1 LKVDIE
7 APAEWSRRL
16 KITVPADQVA
26 RERKSVAAQIAKRVK
41 LPGFRKGKVP
51 ASVVEKQYG
60 PSIEQQTV
68 ERVINS
74 AYRAALHE
82 EGFSPISE
90 ASVENL
96 SYEPG
101 AELSFDVEFEVRP
114 VVELSRL
121 GGFTIEAPPAR
132 VEEADVGRVID
143 RLREQNASWH
153 PIDAAPA
160 EGDRAR
166 VEIAPLDPAGPEAS
180 ESGEPRVYEV
190 VLGAGEI
197 LESIDQAIR
206 TLAPGEE
213 ADFTV
218 ELPEGAGG
226 DGEHRIHLK
235 LLSAERAELPE
246 ADDEFA
252 RGLGDFESL
261 ESLVARV
268 RSDLEAEA
276 RQESDREVRR
286 QLVQQVLEANPFAV
300 PPSLVEQYLDSLLQA
315 PKDADPGE
323 LAQAKEQARPAAEY
337 GVRRML
343 VIERI
348 AEMESLHATREDVE
362 ARIDEI
368 AQENQVDPAKVR
380 KELARSGR
388 VQALASDL
396 TEKRVFDY
404 LKSLSTILME
414 GK

>member
-7 APAEWSRRL
+7 SPAEWARRL

-26 RERKSVAAQIAKRVK
+26 RERRAVAAQLAKRVK

-51 ASVVEKQYG
+51 ASVLEKQYG
-60 PSIEQQTV
+60 ASIEQQTV
-68 ERVINS
+68 ERVINT
-74 AYRAALHE
+74 AYRAALRD

-101 AELSFDVEFEVRP
+101 TELSFDVEFEVRP
-114 VVELSRL
+114 EVELNRL
-121 GGFTIEAPPAR
+121 GGFTVRAPAATVDESD
-132 VEEADVGRVID
+132 VERVID
-143 RLREQNASWH
+143 RLREQNATWH
-153 PIDAAPA
+153 AIEGVPV
-160 EGDRAR
+160 EGDRTR
-166 VEIAPLDPAGPEAS
+166 VEITPLDAEGPAAS
-180 ESGEPRVYEV
+180 EPRVYEV

-206 TLAPGEE
+206 TLEPGGEG
-213 ADFTV
+213 DFTV
-218 ELPEGAGG
+218 ELPEGSQGG
-226 DGEHRIHLK
+226 TDHRVHVK
-235 LLSAERAELPE
+235 LLSAERPELPA

-261 ESLVARV
+261 EGLRSRV

-276 RQESDREVRR
+276 ERESEREVRR
-286 QLVQQVLEANPFAV
+286 QLIQQVLEANPFDV

-315 PKDADPGE
+315 PKDADPDE
-323 LAQAKEQARPAAEY
+323 LAQTKEQARPAAEY

-348 AEMESLHATREDVE
+348 ADLEGLHATHEDVE
-362 ARIDEI
+362 GRVREI
-368 AQENQVDPAKVR
+368 AEQNRVEPAKVR
-380 KELARSGR
+380 QELARSGR
-388 VQALASDL
+388 VQAMASDL